1 MKKQDGK
8 SEPRRDRR
16 APSRPSTVGIS
27 AAAPRSPVRFPK
39 KRRSS
44 EAVALFAR
52 KKQRREDRN
61 RFFGLFSLGFIAGL
75 LAVLALALLS
85 VSLLMKSDAN
95 AKKNEIKVR
104 IEGAEEFSLPLS
116 RAYQK
121 GILYLD
127 FTPVASLCG
136 FSSVSDSESVT
147 YSFLSSSGA
156 VQTIRFTYGSDVSQ
170 INGEDVSMSGA
181 ACREDDRVLI
191 PFDYINSNV
200 GGLSAEY
207 DEANRIIS
215 VTRDKLSASTPK
227 RPVYDEICLYVQPAA
242 PLTPIFAS
250 DDIPGLDNLLFKA
263 ELAEYE
269 DAMDP
274 LDTRDAYLELV
285 NSSHPLSSDTRP
297 TDLVDLAAGY
307 CLYSVKQL
315 RAVPA
320 RALTALFLEAA
331 ANGIENLKVRN
342 GFLGYYDQSYF
353 HEFYQTRKAD
363 IATLA
368 APPGEAEYQSGLCV
382 DMDDLSGKGDYELS
396 DFAGSETFF
405 WLRDNAW
412 KFGFILRYPEGKEEI
427 TGYPFEPWHFRYV
440 GRYHAYQIYTKGIC
454 LEEYVANLSEG

>member
-1 MKKQDGK
+1 
-8 SEPRRDRR
+8 
-16 APSRPSTVGIS
+16 
-27 AAAPRSPVRFPK
+27 
-39 KRRSS
+39 
-44 EAVALFAR
+44 
-52 KKQRREDRN
+52 
-61 RFFGLFSLGFIAGL
+61 
-75 LAVLALALLS
+75 
-85 VSLLMKSDAN
+85 
-95 AKKNEIKVR
+95 
-104 IEGAEEFSLPLS
+104 
-116 RAYQK
+116 
-121 GILYLD
+121 
-127 FTPVASLCG
+127 
-136 FSSVSDSESVT
+136 
-147 YSFLSSSGA
+147 
-156 VQTIRFTYGSDVSQ
+156 
-170 INGEDVSMSGA
+170 SGA
-181 ACREDDRVLI
+181 AYRDDDRVLI
-191 PFDYINSNV
+191 PVDYINANI

-207 DEANRIIS
+207 DEAKRILS

-227 RPVYDEICLYVQPAA
+227 RPVYDEICLFVQPAA
-242 PLTPIFAS
+242 PLAPIFAS

-263 ELAEYE
+263 ELTDYE

-297 TDLVDLAAGY
+297 TDLVDLAAHD

-331 ANGIENLKVRN
+331 ANGIENLKVRY

-368 APPGEAEYQSGLCV
+368 AAPGEAEYQTGLCV
-382 DMDDLSGKGDYELS
+382 EMDDLSGKGDYELS
-396 DFAGSETFF
+396 DFAASETFF

-440 GRYHAYQIYTKGIC
+440 GRYHAYQIYTKGMC
-454 LEEYVANLSEG
+454 LEEYVAYLSEQ